1 MPSGVGA
8 TTIQNDPSV
17 SGVQFV
23 VDPAAFFDM
32 TERNVY
38 TARRLAAPGSGGTLN
53 TDLPQAG
60 VLAHIQIIFEGQ
72 LSTTLNTGTITTAN
86 QWPYGLLDEFILSV
100 NAQNDV
106 YSIRGTALHALD
118 RLRAA
123 NGFFGNDTLDTFP
136 SDTLGAGG
144 TIPEADD
151 QPIVL
156 TWDVPISIDPTSLV
170 GAIYA
175 QSTGINLQA
184 RLRQAVN
191 SDLLVLTGD
200 ASSSIDS
207 LTGVFSLRVTSFD
220 VPVAGGE
227 QPMLVVPDTSRLH
240 AVQGLRT
247 AFASNGEIPHDLV
260 RGNGQLDRLVFTI
273 ADRDPDATVTDSVM
287 VADADADEI
296 DSVRLE
302 YGNAQRPLVYD
313 PAHGLAQD
321 NLRAYGQRLPYGFLA
336 MDLVLE
342 NAPRDII
349 QMAGVT
355 DLRLIP
361 TLNTA
366 VTPAAGAEVYA
377 VQEMLIA

>member
-8 TTIQNDPSV
+8 STLVNDPPV

-38 TARRLAAPGSGGTLN
+38 TARRLTSPGSGGSLN
-53 TDLPQAG
+53 DDLPQAG
-60 VLAHIQIIFEGQ
+60 VLAHLQIIFEGQ
-72 LSTTLNTGTITTAN
+72 LSTTLGGGTITTSN
-86 QWPYGLLDEFILSV
+86 NFPYGLLDEFVLSV

-106 YSIRGTALHALD
+106 YSIRGTALHAFD

-123 NGFFGNDTLDTFP
+123 NGFFGNDTLDVFP
-136 SDTLGAGG
+136 SSTVGVGGVVPDGASQ
-144 TIPEADD
+144 DL
-151 QPIVL
+151 VL
-156 TWDVPISIDPTSLV
+156 TWDIPISIDPTSLV

-175 QSTGINLQA
+175 QSSGINLQV
-184 RLRQAVN
+184 RIREAVHT
-191 SDLLVLTGD
+191 DLMVLAGG
-200 ASSSIDS
+200 AVIDS
-207 LTGVFSLRVTSFD
+207 LTGVFTIRVTSFD
-220 VPVAGGE
+220 VPVSGGE

-247 AFASNGEIPHDLV
+247 AFSSSGEIPHDLV

-273 ADRDPDATVTDSVM
+273 ADRNPAGTVTDSVM
-287 VADADADEI
+287 LADADANELE
-296 DSVRLE
+296 SVRIE

-336 MDLVLE
+336 FDFLLE

-361 TLNTA
+361 TLNSG
-366 VTPAAGAEVYA
+366 VSVAAGAETYA